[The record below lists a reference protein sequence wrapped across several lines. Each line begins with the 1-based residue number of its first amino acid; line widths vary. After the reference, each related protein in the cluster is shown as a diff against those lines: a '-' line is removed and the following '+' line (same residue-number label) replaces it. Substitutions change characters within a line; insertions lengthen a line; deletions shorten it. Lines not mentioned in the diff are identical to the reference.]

1 MKKSMKKIFK
11 VSVMFVFLSVAAI
24 GIVSFSLIFSAYSS
38 LPDVGKLVESYTPA
52 VPTTIYDSKDQVI
65 DQIYRERRDTVTIS
79 EIPEN
84 VRNAFVA
91 IEDRRFYKHHGLDP
105 FRLGRA
111 IVVNISQRRA
121 AQGASTITQQ
131 LAKNAFLNHE
141 KKLTRKVKEA
151 LITLEI
157 EKRYTK
163 DEILEKYLNEI
174 YFGSGAYGIK
184 TAANSFFEKDVE
196 NLNIAEGAMLAGMPN
211 RPTLYNPRKNLEQSV
226 KRSRLVLNQMKKYGY
241 ITAEQY
247 DRAMKQKFVL
257 EKELPKNFVPNKY
270 TTVIKE
276 KNSKKSL
283 KTPDFTDIVE
293 KKIFEMFDENMIYEG
308 GLKVYTSLDLQMQKA
323 ALETFN
329 NYHLLRDNPKMQG
342 AMVTIDSSNG
352 YIKSI
357 VAGKNFKTG
366 NFNRAT
372 MAKRQVGSSFKPFVY
387 FTALEEGIP
396 MNTVIEDSEI
406 VYGDWKPHNYGE
418 TFSGNMTILEA
429 MEKSI
434 NTVAIKLLERVGV
447 KSAINT
453 FKKTGVNVDIPA
465 NLSIALGTMSM
476 SPLELATAYAPFSNG
491 GYKVKPI
498 FITKVL
504 DRYGNVLYES
514 SVEKEK
520 IFDSDNVS
528 LIVHMMK
535 NAVTNGSGRMA
546 RVTGRN
552 GNGIEQGGKT
562 GTTNDYRSAWFAG
575 VTPEYVTTLYIGY
588 DDNAPMANAT
598 GGGSAAPLWGAY
610 YQRMINTDVYR
621 PGVFQ
626 FMRDQIESG
635 NLIAANIDSR
645 TGLLGDVTS
654 TSVRTGLFKR
664 GQVPVE
670 SNSSYSKGFG
680 DFFKGD
686 ETVTDEVS
694 NEISN
699 EELEEIKTQGSE
711 EVKPKVSTELF

>member
-1 MKKSMKKIFK
+1 MIMKNSMKKIFK
-11 VSVMFVFLSVAAI
+11 VSILLVFLSVVAV
-24 GIVSFSLIFSAYSS
+24 GLVSFSLIFSAYKS

-52 VPTTIYDSKDQVI
+52 VPTTIYDSNEEVI
-65 DQIYRERRDTVTIS
+65 DLIYRERRDTVTIS

-84 VRNAFVA
+84 VKNAFVA

-131 LAKNAFLNHE
+131 LAKNAFLTHE

-184 TAANSFFEKDVE
+184 TAARSFFDKDVE
-196 NLNIAEGAMLAGMPN
+196 ALNIAEGAMLAGMPN
-211 RPTLYNPRKNLEQSV
+211 RPTLYNPRKNLEQSL
-226 KRSRLVLNQMKKYGY
+226 KRTRLVLKQMKKYGY
-241 ITAEQY
+241 ITEDQY
-247 DRAMKQKFVL
+247 ARAMKQKFVL
-257 EKELPKNFVPNKY
+257 EKELPKNFIADKY
-270 TTVIKE
+270 TSVIRE
-276 KNSKKSL
+276 KNSRKSL
-283 KTPDFTDIVE
+283 KSPDFTDIVE
-293 KKIFEMFDENMIYEG
+293 KKIFEMFDENTIYEG

-329 NYHLLRDNPKMQG
+329 NYQLLRENPKLQG
-342 AMVTIDSSNG
+342 ALVTIDSSNG
-352 YIKSI
+352 YVKSI

-406 VYGDWKPHNYGE
+406 EYGDWKPQNYGG

-429 MEKSI
+429 MEKSVNI
-434 NTVAIKLLERVGV
+434 VAIKLLEKIGV
-447 KSAINT
+447 RSAINT
-453 FKKTGVNVDIPA
+453 FKKTGVNVDIPS

-476 SPLELATAYAPFSNG
+476 SPLDLATAYLPFSNG

-498 FITKVL
+498 FISKVL

-514 SVEKEK
+514 PVEKEK

-535 NAVTNGSGRMA
+535 NAVTNGSGRRA
-546 RVTGRN
+546 RVTDRD
-552 GNGIEQGGKT
+552 GNYIEQGGKT
-562 GTTNDYRSAWFAG
+562 GTTNDYRTAWFAG

-588 DDNAPMANAT
+588 DDNSSMENST
-598 GGGSAAPLWGAY
+598 GGGAAAPLWGEY
-610 YQRMINTDVYR
+610 YQRMINAGAYN
-621 PGVFQ
+621 PGEFQ
-626 FMRDQIESG
+626 FMEEQIENG
-635 NLIAANIDSR
+635 TLVTANIDSR
-645 TGLLGDVTS
+645 TGLLGDS
-654 TSVRTGLFKR
+654 SSISVRTGLFKR
-664 GQVPVE
+664 GQAPVE
-670 SNSSYSKGFG
+670 SNRSYSKGFG
-680 DFFKGD
+680 DFFKSD
-686 ETVTDEVS
+686 DVTVTD
-694 NEISN
+694 EISN
-699 EELEEIKTQGSE
+699 EELEEIKSQANIESNPGIS
-711 EVKPKVSTELF
+711 SDLF

>member
-1 MKKSMKKIFK
+1 MKNSMKKIFK
-11 VSVMFVFLSVAAI
+11 VSILLVFLSIVVI
-24 GIVSFSLIFSAYSS
+24 GIVSFSLIFSAYKS

-52 VPTTIYDSKDQVI
+52 VPTTIYDSNGDVI
-65 DQIYRERRDTVTIS
+65 DLIYRERRDTVTIS

-84 VRNAFVA
+84 LKNAFVA

-111 IVVNISQRRA
+111 IAVNISQRRA

-131 LAKNAFLNHE
+131 LAKNAFLTHE
-141 KKLTRKVKEA
+141 KKLARKVKEA
-151 LITLEI
+151 LITIEI

-174 YFGSGAYGIK
+174 YFGAGAYGIK
-184 TAANSFFEKDVE
+184 TAARSFFEKDVE
-196 NLNIAEGAMLAGMPN
+196 DLNIAEGAMLAGMPN
-211 RPTLYNPRKNLEQSV
+211 RPSLYNPRKNLEQSL
-226 KRSRLVLNQMKKYGY
+226 KRTKLVLNQMKKYGY
-241 ITAEQY
+241 ITADQY

-257 EKELPKNFVPNKY
+257 EKELPKNFVADKY
-270 TTVIKE
+270 TSVIME
-276 KNSKKSL
+276 KNSRGSL
-283 KTPDFTDIVE
+283 KSPDFTDIVE
-293 KKIFEMFDENMIYEG
+293 KKIFEMFDENTIYEG
-308 GLKVYTSLDLQMQKA
+308 GLKVYTSLDLEMQKA

-329 NYHLLRDNPKMQG
+329 NYQLLRENPKLQG
-342 AMVTIDSSNG
+342 ALITIDSNNG
-352 YIKSI
+352 YVKSI

-406 VYGDWKPHNYGE
+406 EYGDWKPQNYGG

-429 MEKSI
+429 LEKSVNI
-434 NTVAIKLLERVGV
+434 VAIKLLEKVGV
-447 KSAINT
+447 RSVINT
-453 FKKTGVNVDIPA
+453 FKKTGVNVDIPN

-476 SPLELATAYAPFSNG
+476 SPLDLATAYLPFSNG

-498 FITKVL
+498 FISKVL

-514 SVEKEK
+514 TVEKEK
-520 IFDSDNVS
+520 IFDSDNIS

-535 NAVTNGSGRMA
+535 NAVNNGSGRRA
-546 RVTGRN
+546 RVTDKN

-588 DDNAPMANAT
+588 DDNSSMENAT
-598 GGGSAAPLWGAY
+598 GGGAAAPLWGEY
-610 YQRMINTDVYR
+610 YQRIINTGTYT
-621 PGVFQ
+621 PGEFQ
-626 FMRDQIESG
+626 FMEEQIENG
-635 NLIAANIDSR
+635 NLVTASIDSR
-645 TGLLGDVTS
+645 TGLLGDS
-654 TSVRTGLFKR
+654 SSISIRTGLFKR

-670 SNSSYSKGFG
+670 SNRSYFSSFG
-680 DFFKGD
+680 DFFTGD
-686 ETVTDEVS
+686 VTVTD
-694 NEISN
+694 EISN
-699 EELEEIKTQGSE
+699 EELEEIKNQENPDSNAGIS
-711 EVKPKVSTELF
+711 SDLF